1 MATLGVCLTLKHF
14 CACGQTADFG
24 PNTALKVV
32 DAIRDDIRS
41 GRVKTRNDVRCDR
54 DAPGCRI
61 AGLVRTIL
69 QVSAWTMCT
78 VMDLVLPFCRA
89 RLKQSIVDVLTV
101 SGKSSDLEFPD
112 AKPAVLL
119 IVGVNGGGKTTTIGK
134 LAHKYGSE
142 GVKVISFCPLKT

>member
-1 MATLGVCLTLKHF
+1 MLLLAELQALSGQFSKCRHGQ
-14 CACGQTADFG
+14 CA
-24 PNTALKVV
+24 L
-32 DAIRDDIRS
+32 
-41 GRVKTRNDVRCDR
+41 
-54 DAPGCRI
+54 
-61 AGLVRTIL
+61 
-69 QVSAWTMCT
+69 
-78 VMDLVLPFCRA
+78 MDLVLPFCRA

-142 GVKVISFCPLKT
+142 GVKVISFRPLKT